1 MTVRDGRGQPIGIG
15 TVFDSSALGVAS
27 AMAPAAVRGMAGT
40 WKGMM
45 IGADVS
51 DAVTRGHFLRGD
63 ATLIIDDSANPDIDV
78 TFSNLRDLETGARL
92 DGRTIGSWENIPIN
106 GGSFGNKPTGSN
118 DYIQGRFV
126 GEPTM
131 PAQIKITK
139 RTVDRITG
147 DGSDK
152 FYWDDDLPGFGLR
165 VRASGRKYYVVQFRA
180 NGRLRRMTLGR
191 HGAVTPETARRR
203 AMALISEAKGGKDPA
218 ALRDKGR
225 KAATMK
231 VLGRRFLEEYVPVH
245 CKPSTAYEYRRS
257 VKFFIDPRIGTRKVT
272 EIQRSDIA
280 ELHHGMRETPYQ
292 ANRTLGVLSKMF
304 NLAELWGLRPDGSE
318 TRSAAAAIRLLMLT
332 GCRLS
337 EIQKLRWEHVDL
349 DAAEIHLPTARL
361 APARFTCRLRRSAS
375 SRPCCASPAI
385 PGSFRETSRART

>member
-1 MTVRDGRGQPIGIG
+1 MTALQVRNQGGGFLKLPLYQHFIILLPVTGD
-15 TVFDSSALGVAS
+15 LGVPLAIS
-27 AMAPAAVRGMAGT
+27 A
-40 WKGMM
+40 K
-45 IGADVS
+45 
-51 DAVTRGHFLRGD
+51 
-63 ATLIIDDSANPDIDV
+63 TLQYDI
-78 TFSNLRDLETGARL
+78 
-92 DGRTIGSWENIPIN
+92 
-106 GGSFGNKPTGSN
+106 
-118 DYIQGRFV
+118 
-126 GEPTM
+126 
-131 PAQIKITK
+131 
-139 RTVDRITG
+139 
-147 DGSDK
+147 
-152 FYWDDDLPGFGLR
+152 PGFGLR

-231 VLGRRFLEEYVPVH
+231 VLGKRFLEEYVPVH

-304 NLAELWGLRPDGSE
+304 
-318 TRSAAAAIRLLMLT
+318 LLILE
-332 GCRLS
+332 S
-337 EIQKLRWEHVDL
+337 H
-349 DAAEIHLPTARL
+349 
-361 APARFTCRLRRSAS
+361 PAMRR
-375 SRPCCASPAI
+375 R
-385 PGSFRETSRART
+385 

>member
-1 MTVRDGRGQPIGIG
+1 
-15 TVFDSSALGVAS
+15 
-27 AMAPAAVRGMAGT
+27 
-40 WKGMM
+40 
-45 IGADVS
+45 
-51 DAVTRGHFLRGD
+51 
-63 ATLIIDDSANPDIDV
+63 
-78 TFSNLRDLETGARL
+78 
-92 DGRTIGSWENIPIN
+92 
-106 GGSFGNKPTGSN
+106 
-118 DYIQGRFV
+118 
-126 GEPTM
+126 M

-231 VLGRRFLEEYVPVH
+231 VLGKRFLEEYVPVH

-257 VKFFIDPRIGTRKVT
+257 VKFFIEPQDRNPQGDGDP
-272 EIQRSDIA
+272 A
-280 ELHHGMRETPYQ
+280 ERHR
-292 ANRTLGVLSKMF
+292 RTAPWHAGDALPGQPDLG
-304 NLAELWGLRPDGSE
+304 
-318 TRSAAAAIRLLMLT
+318 
-332 GCRLS
+332 
-337 EIQKLRWEHVDL
+337 
-349 DAAEIHLPTARL
+349 
-361 APARFTCRLRRSAS
+361 
-375 SRPCCASPAI
+375 
-385 PGSFRETSRART
+385 RAFKDV

>member
-1 MTVRDGRGQPIGIG
+1 
-15 TVFDSSALGVAS
+15 
-27 AMAPAAVRGMAGT
+27 
-40 WKGMM
+40 
-45 IGADVS
+45 
-51 DAVTRGHFLRGD
+51 
-63 ATLIIDDSANPDIDV
+63 
-78 TFSNLRDLETGARL
+78 
-92 DGRTIGSWENIPIN
+92 
-106 GGSFGNKPTGSN
+106 
-118 DYIQGRFV
+118 
-126 GEPTM
+126 M

-147 DGSDK
+147 DGSDR

-231 VLGRRFLEEYVPVH
+231 NLGKRFLEEYVPVH

-272 EIQRSDIA
+272 EIQRSEIA
-280 ELHHGMRETPYQ
+280 ELHHGMRETLSLPFIPSI
-292 ANRTLGVLSKMF
+292 AETLEF
-304 NLAELWGLRPDGSE
+304 C
-318 TRSAAAAIRLLMLT
+318 IIT
-332 GCRLS
+332 GYPFG
-337 EIQKLRWEHVDL
+337 H
-349 DAAEIHLPTARL
+349 A
-361 APARFTCRLRRSAS
+361 
-375 SRPCCASPAI
+375 
-385 PGSFRETSRART
+385 

>member
-1 MTVRDGRGQPIGIG
+1 
-15 TVFDSSALGVAS
+15 
-27 AMAPAAVRGMAGT
+27 
-40 WKGMM
+40 
-45 IGADVS
+45 
-51 DAVTRGHFLRGD
+51 
-63 ATLIIDDSANPDIDV
+63 
-78 TFSNLRDLETGARL
+78 
-92 DGRTIGSWENIPIN
+92 
-106 GGSFGNKPTGSN
+106 
-118 DYIQGRFV
+118 
-126 GEPTM
+126 M

-231 VLGRRFLEEYVPVH
+231 VLGKRFLEEYVPVH
-245 CKPSTAYEYRRS
+245 CKPSTAYEYQRS

-304 NLAELWGLRPDGSE
+304 NLAELWGLRPDGSNPCLHVKRYKE
-318 TRSAAAAIRLLMLT
+318 EKRERFLSAEEFTRRNRSLKPWNQRGRFNMARRILTIERAFPVPSQGPEPDILFRL
-332 GCRLS
+332 
-337 EIQKLRWEHVDL
+337 VV
-349 DAAEIHLPTARL
+349 LPVPVV
-361 APARFTCRLRRSAS
+361 APAPLGGADMDPARCSVDRPGISRGLYERLDEHGRGVVALGPVVGQASADDGEDVRTQVGYLDPGQDEEPRIVDHQREVLLLQLRCP
-375 SRPCCASPAI
+375 SR
-385 PGSFRETSRART
+385 

>member
-1 MTVRDGRGQPIGIG
+1 MVLPI
-15 TVFDSSALGVAS
+15 
-27 AMAPAAVRGMAGT
+27 AGHT
-40 WKGMM
+40 
-45 IGADVS
+45 
-51 DAVTRGHFLRGD
+51 GD
-63 ATLIIDDSANPDIDV
+63 PP
-78 TFSNLRDLETGARL
+78 
-92 DGRTIGSWENIPIN
+92 W
-106 GGSFGNKPTGSN
+106 
-118 DYIQGRFV
+118 
-126 GEPTM
+126 

-147 DGSDK
+147 DGSDR

-231 VLGRRFLEEYVPVH
+231 VLGKRFLEEYVPVH

-280 ELHHGMRETPYQ
+280 ELPPRHAGDSPI
-292 ANRTLGVLSKMF
+292 
-304 NLAELWGLRPDGSE
+304 RP
-318 TRSAAAAIRLLMLT
+318 T
-332 GCRLS
+332 GPSGCF
-337 EIQKLRWEHVDL
+337 QKCS
-349 DAAEIHLPTARL
+349 T
-361 APARFTCRLRRSAS
+361 
-375 SRPCCASPAI
+375 
-385 PGSFRETSRART
+385 

>member
-1 MTVRDGRGQPIGIG
+1 
-15 TVFDSSALGVAS
+15 
-27 AMAPAAVRGMAGT
+27 
-40 WKGMM
+40 
-45 IGADVS
+45 
-51 DAVTRGHFLRGD
+51 
-63 ATLIIDDSANPDIDV
+63 
-78 TFSNLRDLETGARL
+78 
-92 DGRTIGSWENIPIN
+92 
-106 GGSFGNKPTGSN
+106 
-118 DYIQGRFV
+118 
-126 GEPTM
+126 M

-231 VLGRRFLEEYVPVH
+231 VLGKRFLEEYVPVH
-245 CKPSTAYEYRRS
+245 CKPSTAYEYQRS

-280 ELHHGMRETPYQ
+280 ELHHG
-292 ANRTLGVLSKMF
+292 A
-304 NLAELWGLRPDGSE
+304 
-318 TRSAAAAIRLLMLT
+318 LLQT
-332 GCRLS
+332 
-337 EIQKLRWEHVDL
+337 
-349 DAAEIHLPTARL
+349 
-361 APARFTCRLRRSAS
+361 
-375 SRPCCASPAI
+375 
-385 PGSFRETSRART
+385 